1 MVPGSAHTVLIG
13 GIRLRQLRVQG
24 ENCTRLLENLVSQGL
39 LNPLECFP
47 MWDTAEEETVYS
59 KEYGILP
66 AVVSWQPYYDYIS
79 EADSQESS
87 VQGNFANYP
96 GSGFIVELSSNASVS
111 RNVIQHL
118 ADLQWLDFKTRALFI
133 NFVTYNPDLDLFVIT
148 RILFE
153 LLPSGVVVLST
164 YVHAFNLDNFR
175 SDGPINCVRIAITC
189 LIYLIVAM
197 KAASL
202 MDECRKNGLVK
213 FGSAGWHYVQTANI
227 VLFVLSGFV
236 RISNNVI
243 NFIAFPD
250 DNYDTQSVTSHI
262 LKNLNDLST
271 AVDLQAK
278 IDGLNA
284 FFLWIEL
291 GRFFQQL
298 TGRLTRCS
306 KTIGN
311 SVADICT
318 FAFLFSILAF
328 AFAILGFLFH
338 GNELQEFSTVTNCA
352 DTLLR
357 AMYGDANFSD
367 ITRHAGP
374 SGFAFILIWLLVSS
388 TVLLNMTVGI
398 IIDTYRR
405 VKEDEEQNIQ
415 KPSLLMT
422 MIFDFNKMFNPPDDE
437 KDEQK
442 STEDPTTSG
451 GQSSGWN
458 LSGSDDDAEITHGDC
473 IRSRMV
479 LSGNIKTPTVTP
491 WKPWQDKIYPE
502 PGQDEVD
509 AGQSGRSENIADD
522 AIKGGA
528 AKVAN
533 VDHA

>member
-1 MVPGSAHTVLIG
+1 VVPGSAHSVLIG
-13 GIRLRQLRVQG
+13 GIRMRQLRVKG
-24 ENCTRLLENLVSQGL
+24 ENCTRLLKNLVSQGL
-39 LNPLECFP
+39 LNSLECYP
-47 MWDTAEEETVYS
+47 MWDNAEEETVYS
-59 KEYGILP
+59 KEYGIRP
-66 AVVSWQPYYDYIS
+66 ALVGWQPYFDYIS
-79 EADSQESS
+79 EADSQESA
-87 VQGNFANYP
+87 VEGIFANYP
-96 GSGFIVELSSNASVS
+96 GSGFIVELSSNASIS

-118 ADLQWLDFKTRALFI
+118 TALQWLDFKTRALFI

-153 LLPSGVVVLST
+153 LLPSGVIVLST

-175 SDGPINCVRIAITC
+175 SDGPMNYARIAITC

-197 KAASL
+197 KLASL

-236 RISNNVI
+236 RISNNII

-306 KTIGN
+306 KTIAN

-352 DTLLR
+352 ETLLR

-367 ITRHAGP
+367 ITKYAGP

-415 KPSLLMT
+415 RPSLLMT
-422 MIFDFNKMFNPPDDE
+422 MISDFNKMFNPPDE
-437 KDEQK
+437 ERDEQK
-442 STEDPTTSG
+442 SSEEATTSVV
-451 GQSSGWN
+451 QSGGWN
-458 LSGSDDDAEITHGDC
+458 LSGSDDDAEVSHGGS
-473 IRSRMV
+473 IHSRTD
-479 LSGNIKTPTVTP
+479 LSGNIKAPTVTP

-502 PGQDEVD
+502 PGQEEVD
-509 AGQSGRSENIADD
+509 AVQSRRPENIADD
-522 AIKGGA
+522 AIMDGA
-528 AKVAN
+528 AEVASA
-533 VDHA
+533 DHA

>member
-1 MVPGSAHTVLIG
+1 
-13 GIRLRQLRVQG
+13 
-24 ENCTRLLENLVSQGL
+24 
-39 LNPLECFP
+39 
-47 MWDTAEEETVYS
+47 MWDKGEEETVYS
-59 KEYGILP
+59 KEYGIRP
-66 AVVSWQPYYDYIS
+66 AVFSWQPFYDYIS
-79 EADSQESS
+79 ESDSQESA
-87 VQGNFANYP
+87 VQGVFANYP
-96 GSGFIVELSSNASVS
+96 GSGFVVELSSNASVS
-111 RNVIQHL
+111 RNVIQL
-118 ADLQWLDFKTRALFI
+118 LIAQQWLDFKTRALFI

-153 LLPSGVVVLST
+153 LLPSGVIILST

-175 SDGPINCVRIAITC
+175 SDGPMNYVRIATTC

-197 KAASL
+197 KLASL

-213 FGSAGWHYVQTANI
+213 FGAAGWHYVQTANI

-236 RISNNVI
+236 RISNNII

-271 AVDLQAK
+271 TVDLQAK

-284 FFLWIEL
+284 FLLWIEL

-306 KTIGN
+306 KTISN

-352 DTLLR
+352 ETLLR
-357 AMYGDANFSD
+357 AMYGDANFRD
-367 ITRHAGP
+367 IIRYAGP
-374 SGFAFILIWLLVSS
+374 SGFAFILTWLLVSS

-415 KPSLLMT
+415 SPSLLMT
-422 MIFDFNKMFNPPDDE
+422 MVSDFNKMFNPPDEE

-442 STEDPTTSG
+442 SPEEQTTAVVQSG
-451 GQSSGWN
+451 EWN
-458 LSGSDDDAEITHGDC
+458 LSGSDGDAEVTRGDS
-473 IRSRMV
+473 IRSRMD
-479 LSGNIKTPTVTP
+479 LSGNIKAPTVAP

-509 AGQSGRSENIADD
+509 AAQSSSPEDIVSDT
-522 AIKGGA
+522 IKDGA
-528 AKVAN
+528 AEV
-533 VDHA
+533 VSSDHA